1 MGPAFT
7 GLLLPADKLGEGLS
21 PLSSTLPLQCFISAN

>member
-7 GLLLPADKLGEGLS
+7 GLLLLAHKLGEG
-21 PLSSTLPLQCFISAN
+21 SSTPLLVFHLC